1 MTNSIGE
8 IAGADFILAIGTNTT
23 ESHPVIS
30 LQAKKAQRNGA
41 TLVVADPR
49 RTEMAELANTHL
61 QLKSGSDIALLNAMA
76 NVIISEELWNKEFV
90 ANRTEDFESLK
101 ETVAKYT
108 PEYAEQITGIPAD
121 TIKTV
126 ARGYAKANN
135 ATILYTMGVTQHI
148 CGTHNVFAVAN
159 LAMLCGH
166 IGKENSGVNPLR
178 GQNNV
183 QGACDM
189 GALPNVYT
197 GYQAV
202 TVDDNRTKFSKA
214 WNVAELPAQPGLTVG
229 EMMEGAADGKV
240 KGMYIMGENPVL
252 SDPDADHVVHAL
264 EKLEFLV
271 VQDIF
276 LTETA
281 ALADVVLPAA
291 SFAEKDGTFSNTERR
306 VQRVRKAIDPVGNAR
321 ADWEIICNIATAMG
335 YPMQYASASNIFDEI
350 ASLTPSYAGISYA
363 RLELGGIQWPCP
375 DADHPGTPYLHKDKF
390 VRGLGKF
397 NPVEYIPPA
406 ELPDQDYPLVLSTG
420 RRHFH
425 YHTGTM
431 TQRTGALEVHY
442 GAEHLEINPADA
454 AALNV
459 AEGDTVLMKSRRGQV
474 EVTARITDVVPRGM
488 VFTSFHFPEVAIN
501 KLTNPARDPVAK
513 IPELKVC
520 AVKVIT
526 VS

>member
-1 MTNSIGE
+1 MTNSIKE

-23 ESHPVIS
+23 ESHPIIS
-30 LQAKKAQRNGA
+30 LQVKKAKRNGA

-49 RTEMAELANTHL
+49 RTEIAELSDIHM

-76 NVIISEELWNKEFV
+76 NVIIAEEIWNKEFV
-90 ANRTEDFESLK
+90 STRTEDFEALK
-101 ETVAKYT
+101 ATVAKYT
-108 PEYAEQITGIPAD
+108 PEYAEGLTGIPAD
-121 TIKTV
+121 VIREV

-135 ATILYTMGVTQHI
+135 ATILYTMGITQHI

-159 LAMLCGH
+159 LAMLCGQ
-166 IGKENSGVNPLR
+166 IGKPSSGVNPLR

-202 TVDDNRTKFSKA
+202 TVEDNRGKFAKA
-214 WNVAELPAQPGLTVG
+214 WNVGELPAKPGLTVG
-229 EMMEGAADGKV
+229 EMMEAAAEGKV

-252 SDPDADHVVHAL
+252 SDPDAHHVVHSL
-264 EKLEFLV
+264 EKLDFLV

-321 ADWEIICNIATAMG
+321 ADWQIICDVATAMG
-335 YPMQYASASNIFDEI
+335 YTMSYASASEIFDEI
-350 ASLTPSYAGISYA
+350 ASLTPSYAGISYE
-363 RLELGGIQWPCP
+363 RLEQGGIQWPCP
-375 DADHPGTPYLHKDKF
+375 NSGHAGTMYLHKDKF

-406 ELPDQDYPLVLSTG
+406 EQPDNEFPFVLSTG

-431 TQRTGALEVHY
+431 TQRTGTLEVHY
-442 GAEHLEINPADA
+442 GTEFLEINPADA
-454 AALNV
+454 AAINV
-459 AEGDTVLMKSRRGQV
+459 TEGEMIKVKSRRG
-474 EVTARITDVVPRGM
+474 EVAVQARLTDIVPQGM

-501 KLTNPARDPVAK
+501 KLTNSARDPVAK

-520 AVKVIT
+520 AVKIEKA
-526 VS
+526 S

>member
-1 MTNSIGE
+1 MTNSIEE

-23 ESHPVIS
+23 ESHPIIS
-30 LQAKKAQRNGA
+30 LQAKKAKRNGS

-49 RTEMAELANTHL
+49 RTEMAELADVHMQL
-61 QLKSGSDIALLNAMA
+61 QSGSDIALLNAMA
-76 NVIISEELWNKEFV
+76 NVIISEELWAKDFV
-90 ANRTEDFESLK
+90 AQRTEDFEALK
-101 ETVAKYT
+101 ETVARYT
-108 PEYAEQITGIPAD
+108 PEYAAEITGVPAQ
-121 TIKTV
+121 TIREA
-126 ARGYAKANN
+126 ARGYARAAN

-159 LAMLCGH
+159 LAMLCGQ
-166 IGKENSGVNPLR
+166 IGKPNSGVNPLR

-202 TVDDNRTKFSKA
+202 TVEDNRAKFAKA
-214 WNVAELPAQPGLTVG
+214 WNVTELPAKPGLTVG
-229 EMMEGAADGKV
+229 EMLEGAADGSV
-240 KGMYIMGENPVL
+240 KAMYIMGENPVL

-264 EKLEFLV
+264 EKLDFLV

-291 SFAEKDGTFSNTERR
+291 SYAEKDGTFSNTERR

-321 ADWEIICNIATAMG
+321 ADWQIICDVATAMG
-335 YPMQYASASNIFDEI
+335 YPMGYASPAEVFAEAASV
-350 ASLTPSYAGISYA
+350 TPSYAGISYA
-363 RLELGGIQWPCP
+363 RLEEGGIQWPCP
-375 DADHPGTPYLHKDKF
+375 TAEHPGTAYLHKDKF

-397 NPVEYIPPA
+397 NPVEYVPPA
-406 ELPDQDYPLVLSTG
+406 EQTDQDYPFVLSTG

-442 GAEHLEINPADA
+442 GVENLEINPDDA
-454 AALNV
+454 CKLNV
-459 AEGDTVLMKSRRGQV
+459 SEGDTVRVKSRRGQV
-474 EVTARITDVVPRGM
+474 EVKARLTDVVPPGL
-488 VFTSFHFPEVAIN
+488 VFTSFHFPAVPIN
-501 KLTNPARDPVAK
+501 KLTNPSKDPICK

-520 AVKVIT
+520 SVNIEKV
-526 VS
+526 S